1 MRMIS
6 ARVVLSMAL
15 FTTAVAAVAVAAP
28 EPAAALDLARV
39 ECGARPPGVPVAG
52 QPGLSY
58 EPITPWRLVDT
69 RSGTGGYRGVLQQG
83 CELQLDFGLTP
94 VPATATALA
103 LSVIAVDAP
112 ARGYLAVYPCS
123 TGWPGTSNI
132 NTRVGMATPN
142 LVTVMLASD
151 RRVCITGNVPTDVVV
166 DLQGFWGPGPN
177 RFVDTAPERLLDT
190 RSDVRPGGLTGRL
203 RAGTV
208 EVLQVAGRS
217 IPRSATSVSVNLT
230 GVDAEQRGW
239 LLAYPCQTTPPLAS
253 TVNFLAGEA
262 RAGAAIVGLS
272 AAGAL
277 CLVSNVDVHVIVD
290 LNGFHGPAPSFGP
303 SVTMR
308 PLPGTR
314 VVDSRIGIGDWTR
327 PMRAGETRSFDP
339 VFGQSQS
346 LASTATAAVVNVVA
360 TGAEGR
366 GHLRIFPCG
375 RPLPNASSVN
385 HPVADSSTNLVTVG
399 IGSDRRICVYAHA
412 PTHVVIDLF
421 ALWTA
426 PSPTG
431 GVAWPKRFDITGVD
445 AWPAFEP
452 DEADYALDCPAPSNS
467 VTFDVAGLPLTTT
480 RIDGTVVNGPVTATL
495 AADQLVEVRFTRDG
509 SSTSY
514 WFRCLPPDFPDYV
527 VDRQRPATPGWY
539 LTTFGMGPRP
549 QSAFLVILD
558 HRQVPLWYKRAER
571 QMLDLKLSTRGR
583 LAHVALARDSQPLN
597 FEQGY
602 RLIDLSGRVDE
613 VRRTVGSDTG
623 HHDHIDLPGGGWAL
637 ITFPRRDN
645 VDLTALNGRGLGLDF
660 YADETVVDGEFQ
672 EFDSTGALVWSWNTK
687 DHFDAEEVTFTRR
700 FQRLDPPAPHGGE
713 VGLSHMNSI
722 DRMANG
728 DYVVSLRH
736 LDSIVRVTGAG
747 PDRGE
752 VRWQLTNPELPN
764 PRGRP
769 RLTIEND
776 PLQGP
781 RRPHDARLTPDGL
794 LTLFDNRTGTNEGAR
809 AVAYQ
814 IDETAM
820 TATLVWEYKF
830 PVTAINSS
838 GLGSV
843 RRAPDGTTLIAWGT
857 MQPMFEEIDALGR
870 RQWALTQ
877 LPAPSGGNSY
887 RIVKYP
893 PATFDAAALRNS
905 AGGNLE
911 VPVP

>member
-1 MRMIS
+1 MR
-6 ARVVLSMAL
+6 AYGVNVVVSMAVL
-15 FTTAVAAVAVAAP
+15 ATAVAVVTVVDP
-28 EPAAALDLARV
+28 PPAAAIDLARV
-39 ECGARPPGVPVAG
+39 ECAARPPGVPVAG
-52 QPGLSY
+52 QPGSSY

-69 RSGTGGYRGVLQQG
+69 RDGTGGHQGVLERG

-103 LSVIAVDAP
+103 LSVVAVDAP
-112 ARGYLAVYPCS
+112 VRGYLAVYPCS

-132 NTRVGMATPN
+132 NTRAGMATPN
-142 LVTVMLASD
+142 LVTVMLAAD
-151 RRVCITGNVPTDVVV
+151 RRVCISGNITTNVVV
-166 DLQGFWGPGPN
+166 DLNGFWGPGSN
-177 RFVDTAPERLLDT
+177 RFVDVAPQRLLDT
-190 RSDVRPGGLTGRL
+190 RTDVRPGGLTGRL

-208 EVLQVAGRS
+208 EVLPVAGRS
-217 IPRSATSVSVNLT
+217 IPSTATSVSVNLT
-230 GVDAEQRGW
+230 AVDADRRGW

-253 TVNFLAGEA
+253 NVNFLAGEA
-262 RAGAAIVGLS
+262 RAGAAFVGLS
-272 AAGAL
+272 AGGSL

-290 LNGFHGPAPSFGP
+290 LNGYHAPAPSFGP

-314 VVDSRIGIGDWTR
+314 VVDSRDGTGGWNQ
-327 PMRAGETRSFDP
+327 PMRAGETRAFDP
-339 VFGQSQS
+339 VAGQSQA

-366 GHLRIFPCG
+366 GHLRVFPCG

-412 PTHVVIDLF
+412 ATDVVVDLF

-431 GVAWPKRFDITGVD
+431 EAAWPKRFDIIGVD
-445 AWPAFEP
+445 AWPAFTP
-452 DEADYALDCPAPSNS
+452 DGVDYALDCTASSNT
-467 VTFDVAGLPLTTT
+467 VTFDVAGLPLTTA
-480 RIDGTVVNGPVTATL
+480 RIDGTVVTGPVTRTL

-514 WFRCLPPDFPDYV
+514 WLRCLPPDFPDYV
-527 VDRQRPATPGWY
+527 VDRQRPASPGWY

-558 HRQVPLWYKRAER
+558 HRQVPVWYKRAER
-571 QMLDLKLSTRGR
+571 QMLDLKLSTGGR
-583 LAHVALARDSQPLN
+583 LAHVALVRDNQPLD

-602 RLIDLSGRVDE
+602 RLIDLAGRVDE
-613 VRRTVGSDTG
+613 VRRTVDSDTG

-637 ITFPRRDN
+637 ITFPRRDG
-645 VDLTALNGRGLGLDF
+645 VDLTELNGQGLGLEF
-660 YADETVVDGEFQ
+660 FADETVVDAEFQ
-672 EFDSTGALVWSWNTK
+672 EFDAAGNLVWRWNTK
-687 DHFDAEEVTFTRR
+687 DHFDVQEVRLTRR
-700 FQRLDPPAPHGGE
+700 FQRLDPPAPYGGE

-728 DYVVSLRH
+728 DYVASLRH
-736 LDSIVRVTGAG
+736 LDSIVRVNGTG

-752 VRWQLTNPELPN
+752 VMWQLTDPATAN

-769 RLTIEND
+769 RLTIVND
-776 PLQGP
+776 DLLQGP

-794 LTLFDNRTGTNEGAR
+794 LTLFDNRTNTNEGAR

-814 IDETAM
+814 IDEDAM
-820 TATLVWEYKF
+820 TATLVWEYTF
-830 PVTAINSS
+830 PATEINST

-857 MQPMFEEIDALGR
+857 MQPMFEEVDALGR

-893 PATFDAAALRNS
+893 PATFDAATLRS
-905 AGGNLE
+905 FAGGNLE
-911 VPVP
+911 VR